1 MTETTQRYTVSIF
14 PADNNSVTTTEAQT
28 AVAAQRAINW
38 TLKNRGGA
46 AVVTDTR
53 NGNTREFTHD
63 GTTLTPVQS

>member
-1 MTETTQRYTVSIF
+1 MTQRYAVRIT
-14 PADNNSVTTTEAQT
+14 PADNNSVTETEAQSS
-28 AVAAQRAINW
+28 VAAQRAINW

-63 GTTLTPVQS
+63 GTTLAPVQS